1 MGSSLRAE
9 WSYQNDN
16 GEKIV
21 VGGNSLT
28 CAVSDLSDIVN
39 YRTYTCTVYEK
50 AADGSEK
57 AIGSYNANVYV
68 MRWEQPD
75 TIYAAIG
82 KEVTFTVNP
91 SEETEWAGFLSTLK
105 WQVNKGTDWEDI
117 PNSNTDSYTVTIT
130 EENAN
135 YKYRR
140 VIYGSTIGNWNTHEA
155 GIKR

>member
-16 GEKIV
+16 GEKVV

-28 CAVSDLSDIVN
+28 CTIDDLSDIVN
-39 YRTYTCTVYEK
+39 YRTYTCTVYEI

-68 MRWEQPD
+68 MRWKQPD

-82 KEVTFTVNP
+82 QEVTFTANP
-91 SEETEWAGFLSTLK
+91 SEETEWAAGFLSTLK
-105 WQVNKGTDWEDI
+105 WQVNKGAGWEDI
-117 PNSNTDSYTVTIT
+117 PDSQTDSYTVTIT
-130 EENAN
+130 
-135 YKYRR
+135 
-140 VIYGSTIGNWNTHEA
+140 
-155 GIKR
+155 